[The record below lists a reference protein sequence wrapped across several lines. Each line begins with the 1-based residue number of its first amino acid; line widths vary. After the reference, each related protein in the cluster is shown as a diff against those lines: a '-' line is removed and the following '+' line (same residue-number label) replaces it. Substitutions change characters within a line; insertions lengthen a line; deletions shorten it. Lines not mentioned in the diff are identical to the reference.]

1 MALYNV
7 SQKATGS
14 LGEAV
19 LLFSPSAFEQALRAL
34 LESKSLSEAEALPI

>member
-14 LGEAV
+14 LGEEHPFNFLGPFFIVVDNAY
-19 LLFSPSAFEQALRAL
+19 A
-34 LESKSLSEAEALPI
+34 